1 MEPIHNYRTDLMRS
15 NTFRAKVLIGFA
27 LLALTACNTMEGA
40 GEDIQSGGKA
50 LERSAER
57 NK

>member
-1 MEPIHNYRTDLMRS
+1 MKS
-15 NTFRAKVLIGFA
+15 NGLRVKVLIGFA
-27 LLALTACNTMEGA
+27 LLALAACNTMEGA

-50 LERSAER
+50 LENSANR

>member
-1 MEPIHNYRTDLMRS
+1 MKSSALS
-15 NTFRAKVLIGFA
+15 VKVLIGFA
-27 LLALTACNTMEGA
+27 MLALAACNTMEGA

-50 LERSAER
+50 LENSAER

>member
-1 MEPIHNYRTDLMRS
+1 MKS
-15 NTFRAKVLIGFA
+15 SAFSVKVLIGLA
-27 LLALTACNTMEGA
+27 LLSLAACNTMEGA
-40 GEDIQSGGKA
+40 GEDIQAGGKA

>member
-1 MEPIHNYRTDLMRS
+1 MRS

>member
-1 MEPIHNYRTDLMRS
+1 MEPIHNHRTDLMRS
-15 NTFRAKVLIGFA
+15 TALRAKVLIGFA
-27 LLALTACNTMEGA
+27 LLALAACNTMEGA

-50 LERSAER
+50 LERSADR